1 MILLVI
7 FASITTSLSLK
18 QMVIGHPD
26 ADFLEDIDG
35 KLREYVLEE
44 RNVQSLVLCIDTLKY
59 TLLRAEPDFS
69 VLGKQLGKSMGLV
82 S

>member
-18 QMVIGHPD
+18 QMVIGHLD

-44 RNVQSLVLCIDTLKY
+44 LNVQLISSPVH
-59 TLLRAEPDFS
+59 
-69 VLGKQLGKSMGLV
+69 
-82 S
+82 